1 MSLEFSVFFS
11 YMKNLLGIFNRTFD
25 KLVFGFVRLPDHN
38 APARVKRRSGI
49 LASLE
54 EGIFAQIW
62 IIPTSGKFLIDLVLL
77 FGAASIHLGIINAVP
92 FLTAPAQLI
101 GAYLV
106 TLSGSRKRVLLPA
119 VTISRQLWWIVLIL
133 VFLPIESGYK
143 LWIFIALYA
152 VMSFTGQISGNAW
165 LSWLGD
171 LLPDNIRGRVIS
183 TRNGIL
189 IIVGMVADFVFSQIR
204 ETLGKG
210 SHNLYLFICLG
221 IASFAG
227 LKTVLAFK
235 NQWEPPFTP
244 SPVPMMKNI
253 LKDIFQLK
261 AIRRLIIALMMW
273 NIAIGVATSF
283 WTPHMMLNLKM
294 SFTAIFFYSSVVMIF
309 HFIMSRGI
317 WGPVIDRAGTV
328 AVVSFCALLIT
339 FIPLIWL
346 FISADYITPLWF
358 EAVLN
363 GLTWSGFNIAI
374 FNLPF
379 FILPQKNRVYYFA
392 FLSALSGLAMG
403 VGALAGGIIA
413 QILEPMHVEIL
424 GMTYINYHVTFL
436 LSAILRGICVFQLRK
451 IPDARS
457 KGMTYMLKVL
467 GEILGRI
474 ITNPRL
480 FFLSQV
486 KTAPRGKKP
495 DLPVLPVPRP
505 REAG

>member
-1 MSLEFSVFFS
+1 MDIRTPEFSVYFS
-11 YMKNLLGIFNRTFD
+11 YMKNIFRILGRTIDRLL
-25 KLVFGFVRLPDHN
+25 FGFVRLPDQS
-38 APARVKRRSGI
+38 APVRVKRRTGI

-54 EGIFAQIW
+54 EGVFAQIW
-62 IIPTSGKFLIDLVLL
+62 IIPTSGKFLIDLVFL
-77 FGAASIHLGIINAVP
+77 FGAASIHLGIINAIP

-106 TLSGSRKRVLLPA
+106 TLIGSRKRVLIPA
-119 VTISRQLWWIVLIL
+119 VAVSRQLWWIVLLL

-152 VMSFTGQISGNAW
+152 VMSFSGQISGSAW

-171 LLPDNIRGRVIS
+171 MLPDNLRGRVIS

-189 IIVGMVADFVFSQIR
+189 IIVGMAADFVFSQVR
-204 ETLGKG
+204 ETLGKD
-210 SHNLYLFICLG
+210 SRNLYLLICLG

-244 SPVPMMKNI
+244 SPLPRLANI
-253 LKDIFQLK
+253 LKDIFQIK
-261 AIRRLIIALMMW
+261 SIKRLIIALMMW

-294 SFTAIFFYSSVVMIF
+294 SFTTIFLYSSVVMIC

-346 FISADYITPLWF
+346 FISADNITPLWF

-379 FILPQKNRVYYFA
+379 FVLPKKNRVYYFA
-392 FLSALSGLAMG
+392 FISALSGLALG
-403 VGALAGGIIA
+403 VGALVGGIIA
-413 QILEPMHVEIL
+413 QILEPMHFEIL
-424 GMTYINYHVTFL
+424 GMTYLNYHVTFL
-436 LSAILRGICVFQLRK
+436 LSSILRGICVFQWRK

-457 KGMTYMLKVL
+457 KGMMHMLKVL
-467 GEILGRI
+467 GDILGRI
-474 ITNPRL
+474 ITKPRL
-480 FFLSQV
+480 FFS
-486 KTAPRGKKP
+486 
-495 DLPVLPVPRP
+495 
-505 REAG
+505 

>member
-1 MSLEFSVFFS
+1 
-11 YMKNLLGIFNRTFD
+11 MKNLFGKLRRAYSN
-25 KLVFGFVRLPDHN
+25 LVFGFVRLPDKN
-38 APARVKRRSGI
+38 APVRTKRRAGI

-62 IIPTSGKFLIDLVLL
+62 IVPTSGKFLIDLVLL
-77 FGAASIHLGIINAVP
+77 FGAASIHLGIINAIP
-92 FLTAPAQLI
+92 FLAAPVQLI
-101 GAYLV
+101 GAYLI
-106 TLSGSRKRVLLPA
+106 TRSGSRKAVLIPA
-119 VTISRQLWWIVLIL
+119 AAVSRQLWWFVLLL
-133 VFLPIESGYK
+133 VFLPLDSSYK
-143 LWIFIALYA
+143 LWIFIAIYI
-152 VMSFTGQISGNAW
+152 VMSLAGQISGNAW

-189 IIVGMVADFVFSQIR
+189 IIVGMVADFIFSQIR
-204 ETLGKG
+204 ETLGKR

-227 LKTVLAFK
+227 LKTLLAFK
-235 NQWEPPFTP
+235 NHWEPPFTP
-244 SPVPMMKNI
+244 SPVPRLRGI

-261 AIRRLIIALMMW
+261 SIRRLIIALMMW

-294 SFTAIFFYSSVVMIF
+294 SFTTIFLYSSVVMIF
-309 HFIMSRGI
+309 HIIMSRGI

-328 AVVSFCALLIT
+328 AVVSFCALLIS
-339 FIPLIWL
+339 FIPIIWL
-346 FISADYITPLWF
+346 FISADNITPLWF

-379 FILPQKNRVYYFA
+379 FILPKKNRSYYFA
-392 FLSALSGLAMG
+392 FLSALSGLALG
-403 VGALAGGIIA
+403 VGALTGGVIA
-413 QILEPMHVEIL
+413 QILEPMHIEIL

-457 KGMTYMLKVL
+457 KGMSYMLKVL

-474 ITNPRL
+474 VTNPRL
-480 FFLSQV
+480 FFFSQA
-486 KTAPRGKKP
+486 KPGPKKKGP
-495 DLPVLPVPRP
+495 GLLPPPIPRP